1 MVSFF
6 KELES
11 RSDFLIFTGLI
22 LANKFNAD
30 LNLSKP
36 LSGLNS
42 LGKLSYF
49 TSPTQA
55 KRTASLALH

>member
-1 MVSFF
+1 MISFF

-11 RSDFLIFTGLI
+11 RRDFLIFTGLI

-36 LSGLNS
+36 LSGRNS
-42 LGKLSYF
+42 LGKVSYF
-49 TSPTQA
+49 ISPTQA
-55 KRTASLALH
+55 KSTASHALH